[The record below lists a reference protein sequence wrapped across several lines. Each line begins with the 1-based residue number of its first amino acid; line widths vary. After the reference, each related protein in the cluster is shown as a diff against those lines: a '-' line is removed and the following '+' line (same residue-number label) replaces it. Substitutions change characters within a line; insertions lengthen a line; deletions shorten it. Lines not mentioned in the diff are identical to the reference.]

1 MISMDYFICLRAGVE
16 HNYIVTCAL
25 LIFGICLY
33 VSASTFIIF
42 VTSILCLHYVIHHTW
57 LRVLVKWN
65 SEWKTD
71 FLGLLSVSV
80 NVVICPPY
88 MITILYSLF
97 FPFFLFG
104 RCTRLRSCERE
115 GRAPRSWTFLRRLE
129 SFFFL
134 KVVKIYRF
142 H

>member
-16 HNYIVTCAL
+16 HNYIVTFAL

-65 SEWKTD
+65 SEWKTG

-97 FPFFLFG
+97 FPFFCLAAVHDCAHARG
-104 RCTRLRSCERE
+104 RG
-115 GRAPRSWTFLRRLE
+115 GRRAVGHFCDDRKVI
-129 SFFFL
+129 FF
-134 KVVKIYRF
+134 KSS
-142 H
+142 

>member
-97 FPFFLFG
+97 FPFFFVWPLY
-104 RCTRLRSCERE
+104 TIALMRE
-115 GRAPRSWTFLRRLE
+115 GGEGATQLDIFATIGK
-129 SFFFL
+129 FFF
-134 KVVKIYRF
+134 
-142 H
+142 